1 MMDGMGLGEA
11 QGKRG
16 SVLKRLV
23 RHVAKSG
30 LIFLMSVVAMTKCE
44 NHC

>member
-1 MMDGMGLGEA
+1 MMGGMGLGEA
-11 QGKRG
+11 KGKRG

-23 RHVAKSG
+23 RHVS
-30 LIFLMSVVAMTKCE
+30 MSVVAMTKCE

>member
-1 MMDGMGLGEA
+1 MMGGMGLGEA
-11 QGKRG
+11 KGKKD

-30 LIFLMSVVAMTKCE
+30 LIF
-44 NHC
+44 